1 MTSRRV
7 ALVVDSGAALQ
18 QRIDEGRGVVPMHVD
33 IGGSTLDSTANG
45 EVYAR
50 LRRGEKAT
58 TSTPSPGD
66 YLAVFEQL
74 AGHESIVCLTIPARW
89 SGTFAS
95 ATVAAGMFR
104 EHHAS
109 PTIDV
114 VETPTA
120 AVAYGLV
127 ARIADSYAAAGADR
141 DRVLARVG
149 SACEEVRMYGALETL
164 EYVARSGR
172 VPALVAGVSD
182 ALHVR
187 PVFEMHGGGTGRVAL
202 ARTDAGVLRALERV
216 ARERLETGR
225 PHWLMLF
232 HADAVER
239 AAQLRETLLAACDV
253 ARDETVALAPIIGVY
268 TGPGAVGFAALPM
281 DVADPPAVVS

>member
-1 MTSRRV
+1 
-7 ALVVDSGAALQ
+7 
-18 QRIDEGRGVVPMHVD
+18 
-33 IGGSTLDSTANG
+33 
-45 EVYAR
+45 
-50 LRRGEKAT
+50 
-58 TSTPSPGD
+58 
-66 YLAVFEQL
+66 
-74 AGHESIVCLTIPARW
+74 
-89 SGTFAS
+89 
-95 ATVAAGMFR
+95 MFR
-104 EHHAS
+104 ERHDA
-109 PTIDV
+109 PTVDV

-120 AVAYGLV
+120 AVSYGLV
-127 ARIADSYAAAGADR
+127 ARIADALAEAGADR
-141 DRVLARVG
+141 DTVLARVR

-187 PVFEMHGGGTGRVAL
+187 PVFEMHGGGTDRVAL
-202 ARTDAGVLRALERV
+202 ARTEAGVLRALERV
-216 ARERLETGR
+216 ARERLEPGR

-232 HADAVER
+232 HADAAER
-239 AAQLRETLLAACDV
+239 AARLRERLVAACDV